1 MDKKKKQLDR
11 ICGEKIKFGNIGWW
25 SKLIL
30 TWKRRLISDWESRI
44 DREKRKLTIDRFSI
58 NFRGRK
64 RNGSVETFPVTFN
77 GISFLLPSPVIP
89 VARVLSCLN
98 RGFKVPREIVHSTCT
113 WRLRGR
119 PIRHP
124 EFKMYMGFRFQKHDF
139 FSFSFVANFT
149 KIYIVVIVT

>member
-30 TWKRRLISDWESRI
+30 TWKRRLTSDWESRI
-44 DREKRKLTIDRFSI
+44 DRGKLTVDRFSI
-58 NFRGRK
+58 NFRGRE

-124 EFKMYMGFRFQKHDF
+124 EFKMYMGIRFQKHDF